1 MTTKAEPTSTRV
13 IQDLPAGRSRAL
25 DAETL
30 AASAKA
36 SGVSNASGSGSMSTI
51 HARNSR
57 EVFERIATYAIMAQE
72 RLPHEASFRLIAGG
86 LDYVVFISRH
96 PKTGERR
103 LESILEVNGY
113 DDSVL
118 ASEIFAAGPYGSATW
133 TGTMASRLD

>member
-1 MTTKAEPTSTRV
+1 
-13 IQDLPAGRSRAL
+13 
-25 DAETL
+25 
-30 AASAKA
+30 
-36 SGVSNASGSGSMSTI
+36 MSTI

-133 TGTMASRLD
+133 TGTMASRLDYLTAAGWQQPGTGEW